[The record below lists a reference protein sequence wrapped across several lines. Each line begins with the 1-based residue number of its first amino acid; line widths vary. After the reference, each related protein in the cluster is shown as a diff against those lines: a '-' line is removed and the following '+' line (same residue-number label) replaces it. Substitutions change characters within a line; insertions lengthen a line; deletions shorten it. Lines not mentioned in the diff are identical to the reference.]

1 MDPINSKAPKQTY
14 IVLFGL
20 KNINTEKDNIPKQFY
35 DIDWMCY
42 KKEKEKKEKKEKTK
56 EEIKKEVEKEI
67 LKDVKSKIKNSKKY
81 YKIDSNKKLELEKV
95 FKEIKLNM
103 KFPSNPKFL
112 RNGNIYTISN
122 NNVIIY
128 ENKFF
133 KQLHEFKFG
142 DKYKIESVIQLD
154 NKDLVFLSNNE
165 DYTLLVYRL
174 KDNNYSLIQEIKEDR
189 TGFKLQVEFSGC
201 TDCYPKDYSPNKIK
215 DISGNKFFCVS
226 NYGIK
231 LYSLNGKNEYSV
243 ILVEKYLNGV
253 QIIHEIN
260 ENNFIFCTDEYHKV
274 SMVANE
280 HYEFSIEKLDLRQIT
295 KDNLTN
301 KLKDLNDT
309 KSNYDTLSSF
319 YYFDKKR
326 EIKEKEID
334 KDSEKVINSL
344 NLTMCFNH
352 QYDDYLYWHDDPLI
366 CYDYI
371 ILKNKYFMMMAD
383 NYLFVFNLQLGI
395 LSKIFTILIEGEK
408 SLYIEKDIKIQRW
421 NSKEEN
427 EFILLLKGNLLLFE
441 LTKKEELKI
450 LNLSY
455 FPNINN
461 LKKINDKENTF
472 YEIKS
477 DSLLIY

>member
-1 MDPINSKAPKQTY
+1 MDPINSKSLKQTY

-20 KNINTEKDNIPKQFY
+20 KNINTEKDNNLKQFY
-35 DIDWMCY
+35 KIDWMCY
-42 KKEKEKKEKKEKTK
+42 KKEIEKKEKTK
-56 EEIKKEVEKEI
+56 EEIKEEVEKEI
-67 LKDVKSKIKNSKKY
+67 LEDVKLKKENSKIY
-81 YKIDSNKKLELEKV
+81 YKFDSNKKLELEKV
-95 FKEIKLNM
+95 FKELKLKI

-122 NNVIIY
+122 KNVIIY
-128 ENKFF
+128 ENKSF

-165 DYTLLVYRL
+165 DYTLLICRL
-174 KDNNYSLIQEIKEDR
+174 KNNDYSLIQEIKEDR
-189 TGFKLQVEFSGC
+189 TGFKLQVKYSGC
-201 TDCYPKDYSPNKIK
+201 THCYSKIYSLNKIK

-231 LYSLNGKNEYSV
+231 LYSLNKKNEYSL
-243 ILVEKYLNGV
+243 ILLEKYLEGV

-260 ENNFIFCTDEYHKV
+260 ENNFIFCTDEYNEIT
-274 SMVANE
+274 MLADE
-280 HYEFSIEKLDLRQIT
+280 HYEFYIEKLDLRQIT
-295 KDNLTN
+295 KDDITN

-309 KSNYDTLSSF
+309 QDNYDIISSF
-319 YYFDKKR
+319 HYLDKK
-326 EIKEKEID
+326 INKENQKID
-334 KDSEKVINSL
+334 KDSKKVINSL
-344 NLTMCFNH
+344 NLTMYFNK

-408 SLYIEKDIKIQRW
+408 SLYYEKDIKIQRW

-427 EFILLLKGNLLLFE
+427 EFILLLRGNLLLFE
-441 LTKKEELKI
+441 LNENEDLKI

-461 LKKINDKENTF
+461 LKKIKDKENTF